1 MIINVPNY
9 KQKRLFFALWP
20 DDQVRSEISQVYS
33 ASSYAQAEGRS
44 VVPQNLH
51 LTLHFLGN
59 VSLET
64 CECVSNMASKIQLET
79 FNLKLDNFGVFKK
92 PKVFW
97 MGVTD
102 IPQPLMRL
110 YIDLGEQLKDCD
122 YRMEKRVFTP
132 HVSLKRKINNFELKE
147 NPCSIVNWRVN
158 RFALVESRS
167 TENGVNYRPIEYY
180 KI

>member
-1 MIINVPNY
+1 MSLPNN

-20 DDQVRSEISQVYS
+20 DDAVRQAISQAYLT
-33 ASSYAQAEGRS
+33 SSYAQNEGRS
-44 VVPQNLH
+44 VIPQNLH

-64 CECVSNMASKIQLET
+64 CECVSHAASKVRFKS
-79 FNLKLDNFGVFKK
+79 FNLKLDNFGFFIK

-102 IPQPLMRL
+102 IPKPLMQL
-110 YIDLGEQLKDCD
+110 YNDLGENLKACD
-122 YRMEKRVFTP
+122 YQMEKRVFTP
-132 HVSLKRKINNFELKE
+132 HVSLKRKVNTFEINER
-147 NPCSIVNWRVN
+147 PRPVNWLVN
-158 RFALVESRS
+158 QFALVESTP
-167 TENGVNYRPIEYY
+167 TENGVSYKPIELY